1 MLARFVLWL
10 CRLLPFL
17 SYDYRQRRIR
27 RKQIC
32 PACGNKVRVEIRMD
46 SAGGQVIC
54 QCPIDLACW
63 AYNPVIRADVW
74 AKLPKVEE

>member
-10 CRLLPFL
+10 IRLFPIL
-17 SYDYRQRRIR
+17 SWDYRHRRVR
-27 RKQIC
+27 RNQIC
-32 PACGNKVRVEIRMD
+32 PACGNKVRVTIRLD
-46 SAGGQVIC
+46 TERGEVIC

-63 AYNPVIRADVW
+63 AYNPVIKTAVW

>member
-10 CRLLPFL
+10 IRLFPIL
-17 SYDYRQRRIR
+17 SWDYRHRRVR

-32 PACGNKVRVEIRMD
+32 PACGNKVRVTIRLD
-46 SAGGQVIC
+46 TVSGQIIC
-54 QCPIDLACW
+54 QCPIDLASW
-63 AYNPVIRADVW
+63 AYNPVIKQAVW